1 MLLFGASVKAGGPA
15 VDYDAPMSTNGAGDK
30 QLVIVIGR
38 GHSGT
43 RAISR
48 TLAESGVYMGA
59 LLNGSYDLVPADELY
74 DACRVLA
81 RHVVHRGGTDWDFS
95 RLFAAPVD
103 EEFERLVRSYAR
115 SVLEYRDGPRG
126 WKLPETTLVLPWIA
140 RLFPDACYISWV
152 RDPRDSIAGEH
163 LTDDLADF
171 GVPYERTDDVRE
183 MRAASWKYHRE
194 IVAATPR
201 PARWI
206 DVRFEDFVLDQE
218 RTLARLEEFLG
229 MPLVRV
235 PVKPEAI
242 GRWRSDAA
250 HRDIGFLQDDLR
262 ALGYLDDAPHG
273 RPERAASG
281 GSA

>member
-15 VDYDAPMSTNGAGDK
+15 VGYDARMTTHGAGG
-30 QLVIVIGR
+30 QPLVIVIGR

-48 TLAESGVYMGA
+48 TLCESGVFMGET
-59 LLNGSYDLVPADELY
+59 LNGSYDLVPADELY
-74 DACRVLA
+74 EACRLAA
-81 RHVVHRGGTDWDFS
+81 RHVVHRGGTDWDFTS
-95 RLFAAPVD
+95 LFEAPVD
-103 EEFERLVRSYAR
+103 DAFERLVRSYAR
-115 SVLEYRDGPRG
+115 SVLEHADGPRG
-126 WKLPETTLVLPWIA
+126 WKLPETTLILPWIV
-140 RLFPDACYISWV
+140 RLFPHAFYISWV

-183 MRAASWKYHRE
+183 MRAASWKYQRE

-218 RTLARLEEFLG
+218 ATLTRLERFLG
-229 MPLVRV
+229 IPLVRV
-235 PVKPEAI
+235 PVKPEAV
-242 GRWRSDAA
+242 GRWRTDAA

-262 ALGYLDDAPHG
+262 ALGYLEDAL
-273 RPERAASG
+273 G
-281 GSA
+281 GQT

>member
-1 MLLFGASVKAGGPA
+1 MLLLGVSVKAC
-15 VDYDAPMSTNGAGDK
+15 APGVGYHARMNRHGAGD
-30 QLVIVIGR
+30 QLLVIVIGR

-48 TLAESGVYMGA
+48 TLSESGVFMGA
-59 LLNGSYDLVPADELY
+59 QLNGSYDLVPADQLY
-74 DACRVLA
+74 EACRLLA

-95 RLFAAPVD
+95 SLFDMQID

-115 SVLEYRDGPRG
+115 SVLEHADSPRG
-126 WKLPETTLVLPWIA
+126 WKLPETTLILPWIV
-140 RLFPDACYISWV
+140 RLFPEAFYISWV
-152 RDPRDSIAGEH
+152 RDPRDSIAGKH

-171 GVPYERTDDVRE
+171 GVPYARTDDVRE
-183 MRAASWKYHRE
+183 MRAASWKYQRE

-218 RTLARLEEFLG
+218 ATLTRLEGFLG
-229 MPLVRV
+229 IPLVRV
-235 PVKPEAI
+235 PVKPEAV

-250 HRDIGFLQDDLR
+250 HRDIGFLRDDLR
-262 ALGYLDDAPHG
+262 DLGYLDDAPAGRAHG
-273 RPERAASG
+273 VASG
-281 GSA
+281 GQT

>member
-1 MLLFGASVKAGGPA
+1 MLLLGASVKACASGVG
-15 VDYDAPMSTNGAGDK
+15 YDASMSLQFDDAP

-48 TLAESGVYMGA
+48 TLSESGVYMGA
-59 LLNGSYDLVPADELY
+59 QLNGSYDLVPADELY
-74 DACRVLA
+74 EACRLLA
-81 RHVVHRGGTDWDFS
+81 PHVVHRGGLEWDFS
-95 RLFAAPVD
+95 RLFELPV
-103 EEFERLVRSYAR
+103 EGQFERLVRSYAR

-140 RLFPDACYISWV
+140 RLFPDAFYLSWV

-183 MRAASWKYHRE
+183 RRAISWKYQRE
-194 IVAATPR
+194 IVAVTPR
-201 PARWI
+201 PSRWI

-218 RTLARLEEFLG
+218 RTLERLERFLG
-229 MPLVRV
+229 LPLARV
-235 PVKPEAI
+235 PVKPEAV
-242 GRWRSDAA
+242 GRWRTDAA

-262 ALGYLDDAPHG
+262 RLGYLDPTAAGG
-273 RPERAASG
+273 RT
-281 GSA
+281 